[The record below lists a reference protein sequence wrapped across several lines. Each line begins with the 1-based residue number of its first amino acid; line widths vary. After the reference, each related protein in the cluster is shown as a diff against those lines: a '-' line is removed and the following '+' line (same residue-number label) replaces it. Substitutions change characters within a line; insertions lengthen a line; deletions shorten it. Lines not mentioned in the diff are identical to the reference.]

1 MRLWL
6 LRHLKRKRLGTLPKK
21 RKWDLMNLFFIG
33 NGSNN
38 TTMVNV
44 RQDILLRRIMT
55 QRWIWIGIIQTIW
68 TFGVMVEKTLQWSKI
83 IVTNP
88 TF

>member
-1 MRLWL
+1 
-6 LRHLKRKRLGTLPKK
+6 
-21 RKWDLMNLFFIG
+21 MNLFFIG